1 MVDAIDPDAL
11 DDFRGTDERLAL
23 VDVRSP
29 GDFERGHLPDSENVP
44 LGAIAD
50 HADRIAERDP
60 DRIVTICAH
69 GIASQQAARLL
80 AAHESIPGD
89 RVYNLTG
96 GIDAWDGPL
105 AGSVAGPE

>member
-1 MVDAIDPDAL
+1 MVEALAPDAL
-11 DDFRGTDERLAL
+11 GDLRGTDEALAL

-29 GDFERGHLPDSENVP
+29 ADFERGHLPDSENVP
-44 LGAIAD
+44 LGAIAE
-50 HADRIAERDP
+50 HGDRIAERDP
-60 DRIVTICAH
+60 DRVVTICAH

-80 AAHESIPGD
+80 AAHEAIPDD

-105 AGSVAGPE
+105 AGSVAGPD